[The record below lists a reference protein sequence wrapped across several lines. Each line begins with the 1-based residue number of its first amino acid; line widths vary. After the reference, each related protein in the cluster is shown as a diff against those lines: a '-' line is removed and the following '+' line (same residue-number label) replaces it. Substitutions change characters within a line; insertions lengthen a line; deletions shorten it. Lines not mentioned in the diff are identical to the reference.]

1 MEIISP
7 PKITATFEAKSEAGF
22 KKQFSLDINGTRTEF
37 VFHNFDNKWMLL
49 VTQLGKLPALYS
61 VTFDVKRD
69 NRVIPVLHGP
79 VNNPD
84 NHVSVPVT
92 ITCCLG
98 ADSDEMRGGIQFLI
112 NKTALNTCPTELLIG
127 LGLKQMKSE
136 DLRAIAEVLKQA
148 VF

>member
-1 MEIISP
+1 MEIFSP
-7 PKITATFEAKSEAGF
+7 PKISAVFEPKGESGF
-22 KKQFSLDINGTRTEF
+22 KKQFALDINGTSTEF

-69 NRVIPVLHGP
+69 NRVIPILHGP
-79 VNNPD
+79 IDNPD

-92 ITCCLG
+92 ISCCMG
-98 ADSDEMRGGIQFLI
+98 ADSDEMRGGIQFLV

-127 LGLKQMKSE
+127 LGLKKLESA
-136 DLRAIAEVLKQA
+136 DLRAIAQVLQQS

>member
-7 PKITATFEAKSEAGF
+7 PKISAVFEAKSESGF
-22 KKQFSLDINGTRTEF
+22 KKQFALDINGTSTEF

-69 NRVIPVLHGP
+69 NRVIPILHGP
-79 VNNPD
+79 IDNPD

-127 LGLKQMKSE
+127 LGLKKLESA
-136 DLRAIAEVLKQA
+136 DLRAIAQVLQQT